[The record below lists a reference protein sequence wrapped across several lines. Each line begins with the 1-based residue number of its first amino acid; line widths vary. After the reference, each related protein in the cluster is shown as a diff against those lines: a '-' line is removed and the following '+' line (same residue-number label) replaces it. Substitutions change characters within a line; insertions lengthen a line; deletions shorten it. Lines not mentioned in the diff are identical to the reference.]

1 MVLAYTVMMR
11 RTFGLTV
18 TVVLCLLRAAN
29 AQPGSTT
36 GPSVPSVPAAVA
48 KDTCSHEEIGK
59 QRSVAEGHLR
69 RGALLESQTVLEKL
83 VKRCAGI
90 MSAWASA
97 EDAPRDRSFGG
108 KAPNFDYYWM
118 YSDLAYVLYR
128 QGKFEDCQGALGTI
142 VTHKA
147 PEGIEIFQELLPNW
161 PELKRVYE
169 ALGHNFSLCVGAI
182 SKRRQADK
190 YAAKPCPFKGI
201 PGIAVPP
208 QGLDSSIEA
217 ACLEL
222 QSPEVSSQDER
233 HQALEAGT
241 NSADKLCPK
250 VIVRKKRRGVALWE
264 KQVLVAEHGTLL
276 DDNHCCN
283 LDAISVAQIAG
294 KLRISVTGSGRNC
307 FGGTAYSN
315 SATDY
320 LWIGGTLQQVDGFFY
335 SEH

>member
-1 MVLAYTVMMR
+1 MMR
-11 RTFGLTV
+11 RTFGLSV
-18 TVVLCLLRAAN
+18 TLVLGLLRAAT
-29 AQPGSTT
+29 AQPLSEKGLSVTSVSPSAAN
-36 GPSVPSVPAAVA
+36 GP
-48 KDTCSHEEIGK
+48 CSHAEIGK
-59 QRSVAEGHLR
+59 QRALADGHLR
-69 RGALLESQTVLEKL
+69 RGALVESQTVLEEL

-128 QGKFEDCQGALGTI
+128 QGKFEDCQSKLGPI
-142 VTHKA
+142 VTHRA
-147 PEGIEIFQELLPNW
+147 PEGIEIFQDLLPNW
-161 PELKRVYE
+161 PELKRVYD
-169 ALGHNFSLCVGAI
+169 ALGHNFSLCSGAI
-182 SKRRQADK
+182 GKRRQADK
-190 YAAKPCPFKGI
+190 YAAKPCPIKGI
-201 PGIAVPP
+201 AGIAVPK
-208 QGLDSSIEA
+208 QGLDSSVEA

-222 QSPEVSSQDER
+222 QSSEVSSQDER

-241 NSADKLCPK
+241 NSADRLCPK
-250 VIVRKKRRGVALWE
+250 VVVRKKRRGVALWE
-264 KQVLVAEHGTLL
+264 KQVLVADHGALI

-294 KLRISVTGSGRNC
+294 RLRISISGSGRNC

-320 LWIGGTLQQVDGFFY
+320 LWTGGTLQQVDGFFY